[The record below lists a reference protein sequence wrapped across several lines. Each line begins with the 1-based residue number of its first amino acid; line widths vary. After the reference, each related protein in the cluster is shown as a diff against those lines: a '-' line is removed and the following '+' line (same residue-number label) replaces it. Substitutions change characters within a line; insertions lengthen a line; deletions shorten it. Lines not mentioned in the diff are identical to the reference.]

1 MQALIKYNQE
11 KKSKKEIK
19 KEIKKRGCA
28 YFGRSLMWSVVCNA
42 EKWNVLKICFCKFFR
57 ELLHS
62 LF

>member
-19 KEIKKRGCA
+19 KIKKRGCA
-28 YFGRSLMWSVVCNA
+28 YFGRSLMWSVVFNA
-42 EKWNVLKICFCKFFR
+42 EKWYVLKICFCKFFR

-62 LF
+62 LI

>member
-42 EKWNVLKICFCKFFR
+42 EKWNVLKICFCKFF
-57 ELLHS
+57 
-62 LF
+62 